1 MKKLNVISFAILSLG
16 FAASAHAWPKCP
28 DGSISLLNEAGKYV
42 CPAATPGGQPI
53 TVTDTVNANPSS
65 DADAAAKAE
74 ADAKAAAAAI
84 AAALATGGN
93 ATGGDAKAISDNWN
107 KLSTEQQQKLI
118 ASLSQDQRQALTSTL
133 NNATTA
139 NGGAGGAGG
148 NAAGGNASLGAGAGA
163 AQVSTTNISNS
174 SARTLVLA
182 PITAQAP
189 SLPHQMGSFTV
200 QDGLCSPALN
210 YKSFGMPIVHRRAF
224 LPDTVID
231 MDTGLMVVDNAKEK
245 QDWTVL
251 GESEDGKFRVVQGEI
266 ARQVV
271 GLNSVSGSDGLSIQ
285 FGNGNGAGGVGSSGG
300 KANQFMAGYFMQ
312 PSVCYVKQTKL
323 GKGWIPSDLIIV
335 TGPSTATTSG
345 PTAEDV
351 LAALAKAR
359 ILLNIPTTTLVNED
373 KPCKLEDITRADGSK
388 ETRCLG
394 PKSGTYKATRVVPG
408 SVPVTGTLELG
419 VAGKK

>member
-1 MKKLNVISFAILSLG
+1 MKKLNAISFAILSLG

-42 CPAATPGGQPI
+42 CPSPTPGGQPI

-74 ADAKAAAAAI
+74 AEAKAAAAAI
-84 AAALATGGN
+84 AAALANGGN

-139 NGGAGGAGG
+139 NGGAGG
-148 NAAGGNASLGAGAGA
+148 NAAGGSASLGAGAGA

-189 SLPHQMGSFTV
+189 SLPHQMGNFTV

-323 GKGWIPSDLIIV
+323 GKGWIPSDMIIV
-335 TGPSTATTSG
+335 TGSSTATTSG

-359 ILLNIPTTTLVNED
+359 ILLNVPTTTLVRDNT
-373 KPCKLEDITRADGSK
+373 PCKMETFTDSAGKPVTMCRGPQGSFQ
-388 ETRCLG
+388 T
-394 PKSGTYKATRVVPG
+394 TRVVPG